1 MSFIIKP
8 LITEKM
14 TNITEK
20 SSTERTFKAKTGKHR
35 GEMVTKKAHAKYGF
49 IVKPQANKVE
59 IAKEVESLY
68 NVTVIDVNTARY
80 AGKRSSRYTKAGL
93 VRGQKNAFKKAIV
106 TLKEGDSI
114 DFYSNIQ

>member
-14 TNITEK
+14 TGITENTSVDKTYKPK
-20 SSTERTFKAKTGKHR
+20 SGKHR
-35 GEMVTKKAHAKYGF
+35 GEEVTKQAQPKYGF
-49 IVKPQANKVE
+49 IVKPEANKIE
-59 IAKEVESLY
+59 IAKEIESLY
-68 NVTVIDVNTARY
+68 NVTVENVNTLRY
-80 AGKRSSRYTKAGL
+80 AGKRSSRYTRAGL
-93 VRGQKNAFKKAIV
+93 VRGHKNAFKKAIV